1 MVADYE
7 ATGCCA
13 RWYWSP
19 CPCDLLSNADHSE
32 WSARVRF
39 FCDDTLAAHWAI
51 ISCSLQPCFIHYT
64 SAAGRLHRAF
74 QSLPQRGDQRE
85 MLESTAINRINSS
98 WEHSPGRTHQFH
110 YLSWTR
116 ATPFLLITQH
126 RHTTPQP
133 KCSGLL
139 AAPRP
144 VPTRP
149 ALCMFELS
157 SSCWTA
163 A

>member
-1 MVADYE
+1 MRGGRSAMTSRGTNSTE
-7 ATGCCA
+7 
-13 RWYWSP
+13 RRSQ
-19 CPCDLLSNADHSE
+19 SE
-32 WSARVRF
+32 PVFSQETSSSSGAEEIQRPR
-39 FCDDTLAAHWAI
+39 HM
-51 ISCSLQPCFIHYT
+51 QPP
-64 SAAGRLHRAF
+64 
-74 QSLPQRGDQRE
+74 PQRGDQRE

-98 WEHSPGRTHQFH
+98 WEHRPGRTHQFH

-116 ATPFLLITQH
+116 ATPFLLITQL

-139 AAPRP
+139 AAPGP

-157 SSCWTA
+157 SSC
-163 A
+163 